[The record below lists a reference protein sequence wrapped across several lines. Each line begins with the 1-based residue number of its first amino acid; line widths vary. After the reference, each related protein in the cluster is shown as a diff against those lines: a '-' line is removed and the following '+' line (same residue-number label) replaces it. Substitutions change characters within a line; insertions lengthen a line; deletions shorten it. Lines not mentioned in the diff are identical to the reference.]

1 MNDPATF
8 GTDSCHDPRYY
19 SATEPS
25 HPALYL
31 RLIKWYIMKGYYKKL
46 YVRVCKG
53 SYLRVTTNG
62 SAQGIS
68 LKSPTLDSQVS
79 V

>member
-1 MNDPATF
+1 VDCVVWKVERNLLNIEMKENVKIDKEINPK
-8 GTDSCHDPRYY
+8 
-19 SATEPS
+19 
-25 HPALYL
+25 
-31 RLIKWYIMKGYYKKL
+31 KWYIMKGYYKKL